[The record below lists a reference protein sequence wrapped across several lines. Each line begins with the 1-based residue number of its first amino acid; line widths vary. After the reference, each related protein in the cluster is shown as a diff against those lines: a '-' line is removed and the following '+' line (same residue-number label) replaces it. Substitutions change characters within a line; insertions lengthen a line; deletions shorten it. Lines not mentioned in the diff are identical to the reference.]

1 VIRNSLFAIRNSPLE
16 YDKMKHWKT
25 SLRIIWTIALKDI
38 VDAIRSKTTLS
49 IMIGVA
55 LTTLS
60 GQALPLLLNIN
71 PVPTA
76 AVYDAGDAR
85 LVNLLRQS
93 KDVRA
98 YKVRSQA
105 ELESALT
112 ESANAVLGLV
122 IPADFDTRLAA
133 GDPITLEGYAAHWTK
148 AKDVAEL
155 QAAFEKKISDIA
167 NQEVAID
174 TATPRLYPAPD
185 AAGHTVMVTLS
196 FVISTV
202 LITIVL
208 VPYLM
213 IDEKETHTLDAL
225 LVSPASIG
233 QVTAGKAIA
242 GALYGLVG
250 GTVALVISYSMI
262 AHWWVALLTVVC
274 GTAFAVAVGLLMG
287 SLFDNPQNMGVWM
300 GVVMMLLLVP
310 AFADMMSSENWPVI
324 LQTVLLHL
332 PTALMSNLFRV
343 SFAEVVPLGPAL
355 GKLGLILAWSVPF
368 YAAVV
373 WRIRRSDR

>member
-1 VIRNSLFAIRNSPLE
+1 
-16 YDKMKHWKT
+16 MKHWKT

-38 VDAIRSKTTLS
+38 VDAIRSKTTLG

-60 GQALPLLLNIN
+60 GQALPWLLNIN

-85 LVNLLRQS
+85 LVNLLRQN
-93 KDVRA
+93 KDVRV
-98 YKVRSQA
+98 YKVRSQT

-122 IPADFDTRLAA
+122 IPADFDARLAA
-133 GDPITLEGYAAHWTK
+133 GDAVTLEGYAAHWAKTK
-148 AKDVAEL
+148 GVAEL
-155 QAAFEKKISDIA
+155 QAAFEKEIGDIA
-167 NQEVAID
+167 NQEIAID
-174 TATPRLYPAPD
+174 TTTPRLYPAPD
-185 AAGHTVMVTLS
+185 AAGHTTMVTMS

-202 LITIVL
+202 LISIVL

-250 GTVALVISYSMI
+250 GGVALTISNTMI
-262 AHWWVALLTVVC
+262 VHWWVALLTVVV
-274 GTAFAVAVGLLMG
+274 GTVFAVAVGLLMG
-287 SLFDNPQNMGVWM
+287 SLFDNPQNMGVWCC
-300 GVVMMLLLVP
+300 
-310 AFADMMSSENWPVI
+310 SS
-324 LQTVLLHL
+324 
-332 PTALMSNLFRV
+332 
-343 SFAEVVPLGPAL
+343 SF
-355 GKLGLILAWSVPF
+355 
-368 YAAVV
+368 
-373 WRIRRSDR
+373 

>member
-1 VIRNSLFAIRNSPLE
+1 
-16 YDKMKHWKT
+16 MKKNWKQ

-60 GQALPLLLNIN
+60 GQALPWLLNIN
-71 PVPTA
+71 PTPIA

-85 LVNLLRQS
+85 LVDLLRRS
-93 KDVRA
+93 EDVRA

-112 ESANAVLGLV
+112 ERADPAIGLV

-133 GDPITLEGYAAHWTK
+133 GEGITLEGYATHWVK
-148 AKDVAEL
+148 AKDVANL
-155 QAAFEKKISDIA
+155 QAAFEKEISDIA
-167 NQEVAID
+167 NQEIAID
-174 TATPRLYPAPD
+174 MTTPRLYPAPD
-185 AAGHTVMVTLS
+185 AAGHTVMVTMS

-233 QVTAGKAIA
+233 QVTVGKAIA
-242 GALYGLVG
+242 GALYGLLG
-250 GTVALVISYSMI
+250 GSVALALSYTMI

-300 GVVMMLLLVP
+300 GAVMMLLLIP
-310 AFADMMSSENWPVI
+310 AFADMMSSANWPAI
-324 LQTVLLHL
+324 LRAVLLQL

-343 SFAEVVPLGPAL
+343 SFTEVVPLGPVL

-368 YAAVV
+368 YAAVI

>member
-1 VIRNSLFAIRNSPLE
+1 
-16 YDKMKHWKT
+16 MKHWKT
-25 SLRIIWTIALKDI
+25 GLRIIWTIALKDI

-55 LTTLS
+55 LTMLS
-60 GQALPLLLNIN
+60 GQALPWLLNIN
-71 PVPTA
+71 PKPTA
-76 AVYDAGDAR
+76 ALYDAGDAR
-85 LVNLLRQS
+85 LVDILRQS
-93 KDVRA
+93 DDVRV
-98 YKVRSQA
+98 YKVRSQT

-112 ESANAVLGLV
+112 ESANAILGLV
-122 IPADFDTRLAA
+122 IPADFDARLAA
-133 GDPITLEGYAAHWTK
+133 RDAITLEGYAAHWVK
-148 AKDVAEL
+148 MKDIANV
-155 QAAFEKKISDIA
+155 QAAFEKKIGDIA
-167 NQEVAID
+167 NQEIAIN

-196 FVISTV
+196 LVISTV

-242 GALYGLVG
+242 GALYGLLAG
-250 GTVALVISYSMI
+250 SVALLISHTMI

-310 AFADMMSSENWPVI
+310 AFADMMSSENWSAI
-324 LQTVLLHL
+324 LRAVLLHM
-332 PTALMSNLFRV
+332 PTALMSGLFRV

-355 GKLGLILAWSVPF
+355 GKLALIFAWSVPF
-368 YAAVV
+368 YAAVA